1 MSSLIDR
8 TMLLEDLKRGVVEVH
23 FTKVN
28 GENRVMRCT
37 LMPQLLPPNHDIK
50 EEVEFHKTNLDVL
63 AVWDTQKGGWRS
75 FKLDNITY
83 VQVLDT
89 Y

>member
-1 MSSLIDR
+1 MSFVLDR
-8 TMLLEDLKRGVVEVH
+8 SALLDDLKRGVVEVH

-28 GENRVMRCT
+28 GDQRVMRCT

-50 EEVEFHKTNLDVL
+50 EEQDFHSKNLDVV

-75 FKLDNITY
+75 FRLDSVGY
-83 VQVLDT
+83 AQLLDS